1 MSRLSVILSRGN
13 GASPWGFRLQGG
25 ADFRSPLVVQRVSK
39 KVIEKRKQ
47 FVCNHW
53 LDTS

>member
-1 MSRLSVILSRGN
+1 MANITVVLNRGN

-39 KVIEKRKQ
+39 TENKCQ
-47 FVCNHW
+47 
-53 LDTS
+53 